1 MYAKDLSGID
11 SFMVV
16 MCLSGYGTL
25 EVDGAEVPVRQGETV
40 LIPATADDICFVP
53 DGSMKVLTSYIR

>member
-1 MYAKDLSGID
+1 
-11 SFMVV
+11 MVV
-16 MCLSGYGTL
+16 MCLSGSGTL